1 MVENQAV
8 DRDQIKAKI
17 QDWGTNYLD
26 QWDTLTEY
34 LNEDNYKVRTADQN
48 GLTVIVTKMK
58 VPGLTAEK
66 LQPYFDSP
74 EAVLVAMNNRMEV
87 TKVEDQRGNSTYHF
101 MNELPT
107 MATYNRSTFVT
118 RYMTKDEATGSVQ
131 MMLCSEGND
140 HLHAQYVDA
149 VGSNVQSNLVGN
161 YSKLVPVDGGYE
173 IEQVTCFDL
182 AGWIPAFILTVQIGR
197 TSESV
202 RHIFN
207 YLMTG
212 ERPEPAF

>member
-1 MVENQAV
+1 
-8 DRDQIKAKI
+8 
-17 QDWGTNYLD
+17 
-26 QWDTLTEY
+26 
-34 LNEDNYKVRTADQN
+34 
-48 GLTVIVTKMK
+48 
-58 VPGLTAEK
+58 
-66 LQPYFDSP
+66 
-74 EAVLVAMNNRMEV
+74 
-87 TKVEDQRGNSTYHF
+87 

-131 MMLCSEGND
+131 MILCSEGND
-140 HLHAQYVDA
+140 HLHAQYADA

-161 YSKLVPVDGGYE
+161 YSKLVPVEGGYE

-212 ERPEPAF
+212 ERPEPAFWNPFFKSQGCTLFAADRKR